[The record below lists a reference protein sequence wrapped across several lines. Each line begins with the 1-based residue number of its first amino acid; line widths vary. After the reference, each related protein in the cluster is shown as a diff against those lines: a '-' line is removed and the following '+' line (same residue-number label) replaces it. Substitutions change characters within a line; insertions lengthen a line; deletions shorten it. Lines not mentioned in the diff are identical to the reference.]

1 MAATLPDLGAVQ
13 PLDRP
18 VWSAL
23 TTRQAALA
31 LGDARAV
38 RMQADHGAFAA
49 AADGSAENLAALV
62 ALAAPGGSLFL
73 VETGRVLPPP
83 GLTVRRAAECVQMW
97 APRLTPAPSEVGS
110 VPGLAIVPLAAAD
123 APEMLALATLTEP
136 GPFFASTH
144 RLGDFVGVKHRG
156 RLVAMAGERLKLPGH
171 TEVSGVCTHPDHR
184 GKGYAG
190 ALMRVVAA
198 GILARGEV
206 PVLHAYASNGS
217 AIALY
222 EKLGFV
228 TRRMMVMTVL
238 AR

>member
-1 MAATLPDLGAVQ
+1 MQ

-49 AADGSAENLAALV
+49 AADGSAENRAALV
-62 ALAAPGGSLFL
+62 ALASPAGSLFL
-73 VETGRVLPPP
+73 VETAPVSPPA

-97 APRLTPAPSEVGS
+97 APRLTPAPSEAGS
-110 VPGLAIVPLAAAD
+110 APGLAIVSLAD
-123 APEMLALATLTEP
+123 ADVPEMLALATLTEP
-136 GPFFASTH
+136 GPFFARTH
-144 RLGDFVGVKHRG
+144 RLGGFVGVKDGG
-156 RLVAMAGERLKLPGH
+156 RLVAMAGERLKLPGY

-184 GKGYAG
+184 GNGYAG

-198 GILARGEV
+198 RILARREV

-217 AIALY
+217 AIGLY

-238 AR
+238 ER